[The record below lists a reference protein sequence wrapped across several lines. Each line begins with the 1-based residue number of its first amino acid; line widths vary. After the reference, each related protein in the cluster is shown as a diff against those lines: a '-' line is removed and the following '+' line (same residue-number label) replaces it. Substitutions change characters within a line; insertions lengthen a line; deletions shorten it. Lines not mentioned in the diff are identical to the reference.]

1 MVDSQLNL
9 ARIQVT
15 CNSFQLFKT
24 PIKTVS
30 IYSYSFSPDIETDN
44 RTLRIQLLNRAR
56 LQIEERL
63 GLWIRAGNTLYSKSY
78 VPDSFS
84 AQVSLTEGSEYLI
97 VINHVGM
104 VTGENTDS
112 YRMYANSALKKM
124 LQSLGLKQ
132 ITKMPK
138 YYDIRQT
145 QRVDKHRLDV
155 WRGYT
160 ASFSHHLKEMLL
172 NIDFSSKIIR
182 DSTVLQAM
190 EEMRKS
196 YTQDDLGA
204 RLNNELV
211 GKIVMARYG
220 NYKCYRIE
228 QIILGENPSMDFM
241 TKEGPISYIQYFREK
256 YGINIKATKQPLIR
270 SYTEKGSKE
279 IKLIPELCFLTGL
292 SEEIRRDYKAMNDI
306 ANFTRLEPRQRLGTS
321 VFLAEKLATDEHCKK
336 IADEYSMIIN
346 PTPLVIDSYKLEEEV
361 IKASQ
366 QDGEKVVLNREGMF
380 SLRNSMW
387 KSVNIT
393 NWVVLVTEQDS
404 EHADR
409 LIKTLISKAGQIGLK
424 LAPPSLAIYNPKSIE
439 QIITNIVSRP
449 VQLILVLV
457 VTSYTKKVYN
467 DTKSVCALRHG
478 IPTQCLKSSNLS
490 NPKKFDSIM
499 SKIVIQMAVK
509 TGSFAW
515 SCPSPIASLPQATMV
530 VGIDVFHDT
539 VLRAKSVLGFV
550 ASIHPN
556 FTSYYNTTRVHERSG
571 QEIAGHVG
579 ECMFEALR
587 AFYEATKKRFYP
599 EVIVVFRDGVAN
611 SQIKAAQDTE
621 VTSIKTIIS
630 MNIPNYHPKLVYVIV
645 NKKTN
650 AKLFINGPN
659 GYENPRPGTL
669 INSMIV
675 PEDQS
680 FYLVSHFVKTGMSSP
695 TLYRII
701 DNDGGLDLFVIARLA
716 FKLCYMYYNWTGGIK
731 VPAPTMMAHKLAYVV
746 GQSVHQTHHENL
758 RLLPWFY

>member
-1 MVDSQLNL
+1 MVEDQSGL
-9 ARIQVT
+9 ARIPVT
-15 CNSFQLFKT
+15 CNSFQLFRT

-30 IYSYSFSPDIETDN
+30 VYSYSFSPDIETDN
-44 RTLRIQLLNRAR
+44 RSLRIQLLNKAR
-56 LQIEERL
+56 GQIEEKL
-63 GLWIRAGNTLYSKSY
+63 GLWIRAGNTLYSK
-78 VPDSFS
+78 VFVEDSFS
-84 AQVSLTEGSEYLI
+84 VKQESVEGTEYII
-97 VINHVGM
+97 VINPVGM

-145 QRVDKHRLDV
+145 QRVEKHRLDV

-190 EEMRKS
+190 EEIRKISS
-196 YTQDDLGA
+196 YEDLGA
-204 RLNNELV
+204 RLNNDLV

-220 NYKCYRIE
+220 NYKCYKIE
-228 QIILGENPSMDFM
+228 EIILNENPSMDFM

-256 YGINIKATKQPLIR
+256 YNINIKSAKQPLIR
-270 SYTEKGSKE
+270 SFTEKGSKE

-292 SEEIRRDYKAMNDI
+292 SDDIRRDYKAMNDI
-306 ANFTRLEPRQRLGTS
+306 ANFTRLEARQRLATS
-321 VFLAEKLATDEHCKK
+321 VFLAEKLANDEHCKK

-346 PTPLVIDSYKLEEEV
+346 PTPLIIDSFKLEDEI

-366 QDGEKVVLNREGMF
+366 LDGDRMALNREGMF

-387 KSVNIT
+387 KSVNII
-393 NWVVLVTEQDS
+393 NWVVLVTEQDNS
-404 EHADR
+404 NVDR
-409 LIKTLISKAGQIGLK
+409 LVKTLISKAGQIGLK
-424 LAPPSLAIYNPKSIE
+424 LAPPLIAEYNPRNTE
-439 QIITNIVSRP
+439 QVISGIMHRP
-449 VQLILVLV
+449 VQLILVV
-457 VTSYTKKVYN
+457 VPSSSLKKVYN
-467 DTKSVCALRHG
+467 DTKALCALRHG

-515 SCPSPIASLPQATMV
+515 ICPTPVSKLPQATMV

-556 FTSYYNTTRVHERSG
+556 FTSYYNTTRIHEKSG

-587 AFYEATKKRFYP
+587 AFHEATKKRFYP
-599 EVIVVFRDGVAN
+599 EVIIVFRDGVAN
-611 SQIKAAQDTE
+611 SQIKAAQETE
-621 VTSIKTIIS
+621 VISIKNIIS
-630 MNIPNYHPKLVYVIV
+630 INIPDYHPKLVYVIV

-650 AKLFINGPN
+650 AKLFINGPH

-701 DNDGGLDLFVIARLA
+701 DNDHGVDLFVVAKLA